1 MLRDKLNMSW
11 IGWRSRQPYWL
22 GADGLFEAYIPILV
36 NRNIVY
42 SYCQGSCVIM
52 KVLMILVSTR
62 CQGLYKEWSLS
73 TLYVLCTESFFE
85 IDFSCGLLTQSQSHL
100 LCVFSV
106 SVFFSV
112 LWCLMAGCVFCVNA
126 SASNS
131 FRILSDER

>member
-1 MLRDKLNMSW
+1 MS
-11 IGWRSRQPYWL
+11 I
-22 GADGLFEAYIPILV
+22 
-36 NRNIVY
+36 
-42 SYCQGSCVIM
+42 
-52 KVLMILVSTR
+52 KVLASAGVR
-62 CQGLYKEWSLS
+62 GLYKECSLS